1 MIEKKKIMNITL
13 KQIGYAAASAGMVV
27 ILTGCSLFG
36 GKKSVKPENAVLPH
50 DRENIAKKSEQKLYT
65 SEEIRKGVV
74 KGDWAI
80 ETVYGKDAVGEKAPY
95 LKFVP
100 EEHRVY
106 GNNGCNVLNATYTYN
121 PKDST
126 ISFGE
131 MATTMMLCSKEGLT
145 DYEINTA
152 LGAVKYYTWRID
164 NSDYYLYFYNE
175 AHREV
180 MRLMHQNFDFLNGTW
195 QVTRIEDQAVNVP
208 DMKFVIDVDEG
219 KLHGNTGCNIL
230 NGRLDIDMEQPN
242 SISFSE
248 IITTRMACPDLNYET
263 ALVVALEEITAAKP
277 VSSNEVIFFDSMNKE
292 VLRMKRVNP

>member
-1 MIEKKKIMNITL
+1 MNITL

-27 ILTGCSLFG
+27 ILTGCSLFS

-95 LKFVP
+95 LKFVS

-131 MATTMMLCSKEGLT
+131 MATTMILCSKEGLT

-219 KLHGNTGCNIL
+219 KLHGNTGCNYF
-230 NGRLDIDMEQPN
+230 NGDLAVTPYEPSSIDFSGMVVDSHGGKKVRQERLM
-242 SISFSE
+242 
-248 IITTRMACPDLNYET
+248 L
-263 ALVVALEEITAAKP
+263 VALEEANSYLKLSDTSIALINSHGKQ
-277 VSSNEVIFFDSMNKE
+277 V
-292 VLRMKRVNP
+292 MKLNLIERTPRRRR